1 MIATYLVHHGYCA
14 TAEAFARS
22 TGQEFGE
29 EVASIKNRQ
38 RKFNFSNTSP
48 NSSNNIFY
56 ISKESNAWY
65 WVDGWAKQLRPHRPC
80 TLRFLTPAPT
90 CYSCWKCDSLLKWLA
105 DQIRKF
111 GQQLAEVQ
119 NPRTLVVRA
128 WALIMVDLEL
138 LRGRGTLFVFHFV

>member
-65 WVDGWAKQLRPHRPC
+65 
-80 TLRFLTPAPT
+80 
-90 CYSCWKCDSLLKWLA
+90 
-105 DQIRKF
+105 
-111 GQQLAEVQ
+111 
-119 NPRTLVVRA
+119 
-128 WALIMVDLEL
+128 
-138 LRGRGTLFVFHFV
+138 